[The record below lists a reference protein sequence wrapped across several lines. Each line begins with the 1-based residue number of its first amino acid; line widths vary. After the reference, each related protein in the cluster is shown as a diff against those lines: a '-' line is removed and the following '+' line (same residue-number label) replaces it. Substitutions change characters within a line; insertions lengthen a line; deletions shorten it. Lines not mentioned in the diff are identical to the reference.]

1 MGTVWG
7 VYLLYT
13 VALHESK
20 IPILTMNTIV
30 GISLPRFY
38 VAFIAHLDLNTY
50 LDFIL

>member
-20 IPILTMNTIV
+20 IPILAMNTIV

-38 VAFIAHLDLNTY
+38 VALIYSTSRPKY
-50 LDFIL
+50 VP